1 VMLARC
7 GEPLRDHLLK
17 VAQAAQLLSEELKLN
32 LELEAYLSGMLHD
45 VGKADAGA
53 QRRIAEGCET
63 ERELGSPGHEILS
76 AVIAFEVLT
85 GCGLQPE
92 ATFEVV
98 GAILRHHQAMRT
110 VDEALNTVRKW
121 FRGRIADP
129 TELEAVLNGGLSAVG
144 LSGARFA
151 WPTSIEDLEKRLAEM
166 QGEFERFYGQ
176 PARVLR
182 ARLLSGLVMVAD
194 TYVAGLSA
202 AEKDEKSLYK
212 REVERFVE
220 SLRGGRWG
228 ARGSRE
234 PGAGKPKEK
243 RSDRSCG

>member
-1 VMLARC
+1 MLARC
-7 GEPLRDHLLK
+7 GEPLRDHLLN
-17 VAQAAQLLSEELKLN
+17 VAQTAKLLSEKLKLN
-32 LELEAYLSGMLHD
+32 LELEAYLSGLLHD

-76 AVIAFEVLT
+76 AVIAFEVLR

-92 ATFEVV
+92 AIFEVI

-110 VDEALNTVRKW
+110 VDEALDTVRKW
-121 FRGRIADP
+121 FGGRVAEP
-129 TELEAVLNGGLSAVG
+129 AELEAVLNDGLSAVG
-144 LSGARFA
+144 LGGARFT
-151 WPTSIEDLEKRLAEM
+151 WPTSIKILEERLAGM
-166 QGEFERFYGQ
+166 QREFEKFYGQ
-176 PARVLR
+176 PTRVLR

-202 AEKDEKSLYK
+202 AKRDKKSLYK

-220 SLRGGRWG
+220 SLRREGRSV
-228 ARGSRE
+228 RRSRE
-234 PGAGKPKEK
+234 PGAGKPEEG
-243 RSDRSCG
+243 RPDRSCG